1 MAATTVNQIAQGT
14 NTTLLST
21 ELNSLANN
29 TFSSASSALNN
40 VFATSNLNGYLQA
53 DIELVLAAYTG
64 TPTAGSSINGW
75 FILSIDGT
83 NYETATSAIARAPD
97 FIIPVDATASGPLRR
112 TIQRVPIPVG
122 NFKVMASNNGLGLTL
137 AASGNTII
145 MRPSSVQAQ

>member
-1 MAATTVNQIAQGT
+1 
-14 NTTLLST
+14 
-21 ELNSLANN
+21 
-29 TFSSASSALNN
+29 
-40 VFATSNLNGYLQA
+40 
-53 DIELVLAAYTG
+53 
-64 TPTAGSSINGW
+64 NGW